1 MKGAL
6 GLPAW
11 LWAAAFCTASG
22 LYATLLARLRAREDR
37 ESPWWIGYAR
47 DGANLAGAGFY
58 LAATW
63 LAGFR
68 GPPMLVIAV
77 ALLLCS
83 YGLDWLLGKH
93 WSWPRAPAW
102 VAGVSTALALAAA
115 LAGTHLEAAVAAM
128 VAVAQPR

>member
-11 LWAAAFCTASG
+11 LWAAAFCAGSG
-22 LYATLLARLRAREDR
+22 LYATLLARLRTREDR
-37 ESPWWIGYAR
+37 NPRWWIGYAR
-47 DGANLAGAGFY
+47 DGTNLVGAGLY
-58 LAATW
+58 LAAIW

-68 GPPMLVIAV
+68 GPPMLVIGV
-77 ALLLCS
+77 GLLLAS

-93 WSWPRAPAW
+93 WSWRRAPLW
-102 VAGVSTALALAAA
+102 VVGSSTALALLCA
-115 LAGTHLEAAVAAM
+115 LGGARLEAAVAAM